1 MCLCRGHVCGAD
13 DGQWGRRLRAGVEPA
28 SGLDECVRPLPG
40 VCGCGPWRVQ
50 DSASLGGRSTC
61 LLFTCGGKGGER
73 GSGSEKSSGCVLDN
87 CSDVHRLLLP
97 SLFFIQCISRCC
109 VPRFVSASD
118 TVSRSRVPEYLPSTY
133 PTTTLVS
140 FVQGR
145 QRDRS
150 FTYIRSR

>member
-1 MCLCRGHVCGAD
+1 MCLCRGHVCRAD

-28 SGLDECVRPLPG
+28 SGLDECVRPLSG

-97 SLFFIQCISRCC
+97 SLFFIQCHCFLFNVLVAAVCRLTAELGRAA
-109 VPRFVSASD
+109 VRRAVALAKA
-118 TVSRSRVPEYLPSTY
+118 E
-133 PTTTLVS
+133 TTLS
-140 FVQGR
+140 ADHSR
-145 QRDRS
+145 R
-150 FTYIRSR
+150 IRKHCMSR